1 MIGMSRLIQPP
12 LKGTDRRRMAFCRP
26 VISRALL
33 ALAAFFLA
41 APRVAMSQETAS
53 QLVSITGRVI
63 DVLSGDPI
71 AGVEV
76 VIRSSDGSGSEFFV
90 ETDATGRFELSGI
103 AVGDYRLTLSH
114 FKYNPAV
121 GEFTVMR
128 AGSFTTEMLPLDRG
142 SNELMTG
149 IIGVVTDRET
159 GALLTGVHVTMGAG
173 GQQGVFSDL
182 RGEFVLDRLV
192 GGQHVVEF
200 SMIGYAPRADTVRVV
215 PGRVTTVEV
224 SLSVDP
230 VVLDPIEVAV
240 ERREVVLQRRGFY
253 RRQQVGFGKF
263 VDREEIEARMP
274 NEITDLF
281 SGMAG
286 VELVLDPSNHF
297 ERWVVLRRGRL
308 QTPEARDGGDPE
320 AADEPPTPADRYGCF
335 PRVYVDGIV
344 AHRGGDEPARLD
356 TFVDP
361 MRVSGVEV
369 YASVSGLPPEY
380 QGHGAFC
387 GTILIWTRR

>member
-1 MIGMSRLIQPP
+1 MVGMSKRIQPP
-12 LKGTDRRRMAFCRP
+12 SRWPGRHRRARP
-26 VISRALL
+26 VISGAVL
-33 ALAAFFLA
+33 ALAVLFLTV
-41 APRVAMSQETAS
+41 PQVAVSQETDGER
-53 QLVSITGRVI
+53 VTITGRVI

-76 VIRSSDGSGSEFFV
+76 VIRGGGGPEGDFFV
-90 ETDATGRFELSGI
+90 ETDANGRFQLAGI

-114 FKYNPAV
+114 FEYNPAV

-128 AGSFTTEMLPLDRG
+128 AGEFTTEMLPLDKG

-149 IIGVVTDRET
+149 IIGEVTDRET
-159 GALLTGVHVTMGAG
+159 GALLSGVHVTMGG
-173 GQQGVFSDL
+173 GGEKGVFSDS

-200 SMIGYAPRADTVRVV
+200 SMIGYSPRADTVRVV
-215 PGRVTTVEV
+215 PGRVTTVDV

-240 ERREVVLQRRGFY
+240 ERREIVLQRRGFY
-253 RRQQVGFGKF
+253 HRQKVGFGKYI
-263 VDREEIEARMP
+263 DREQIEATMP
-274 NEITDLF
+274 SEMTDLF

-286 VELVLDPSNHF
+286 VELYSDPFNHL
-297 ERWVVLRRGRL
+297 EKWVVLRTGRHSSIRPREI
-308 QTPEARDGGDPE
+308 PEGAAEPEDPTDIYE
-320 AADEPPTPADRYGCF
+320 RCF
-335 PRVYVDGIV
+335 PRVYVDGII
-344 AHRGGDEPARLD
+344 AHRGGDEPARMD

-361 MRVSGVEV
+361 MTVSGVEV
-369 YASVSGLPPEY
+369 YPTVSGLPPEY
-380 QGHGAFC
+380 QGHGSFC